1 MTSAFVLI
9 FSVLILGGIL
19 AALGDRLGSKVGKA
33 RLSLFNLRPKQTAVV
48 VTVMTGT
55 VIAASTLG
63 LLFGL
68 SKSLRQGVF
77 QLDGILA
84 KRRKELQE
92 VNDAKTKV
100 EEELELARQDQL
112 TAQNKLEGI
121 ETKFE
126 NAQSQLTAFRD
137 QASVLEK
144 EITDLASEQ
153 RDLKT
158 QRDQLAIQSEK
169 LATQSERLQTK
180 VSEQNDIIEQ
190 RSGQIESLETQRQDL
205 QTEIDNRDQTI
216 ANLDQAIADKDQVL
230 QDVESQIFRLQEQ
243 IDILEA
249 SYINFRSGNVALTT
263 GQVLAFGVVRIIDI
277 NAVNQAV
284 DELLREANRN
294 AIVATR
300 GRNPDFDE
308 RVVQITNAQVQ
319 NLVSDINDGRD
330 YVVRLLSAGN
340 YLQGESQVQVFADAV
355 LRQRVFIAGDVIAT
369 LSLENLSVQNPTAAR
384 QPIDFLLGA
393 AQFQA
398 RQAGILGDI
407 QVRDGDLSHI
417 IKFADA
423 INQSLE
429 PVTEIQAI
437 AMQNA
442 DNAGPLMLELVA
454 LSDGKVVFRR

>member
-48 VTVMTGT
+48 VTVITGT

-77 QLDGILA
+77 QLDKILA
-84 KRRKELQE
+84 QRRQELEEITEDKQR
-92 VNDAKTKV
+92 V

-112 TAQNKLEGI
+112 AAQTELEGI
-121 ETKFE
+121 EAKFAT
-126 NAQSQLTAFRD
+126 AQSQLTTFRD
-137 QASVLEK
+137 QAAILEE
-144 EITDLASEQ
+144 EIDALAAEQ
-153 RDLKT
+153 KDLKT
-158 QRDQLAIQSEK
+158 QRDQLASQSEM
-169 LATQSERLQTK
+169 LQTK
-180 VSEQNDIIEQ
+180 VVEQNEIIEA
-190 RSGQIESLETQRQDL
+190 RSGQIASLESQRQEL
-205 QTEIDNRDQTI
+205 QSEINNRDQTI

-230 QDVESQIFRLQEQ
+230 QNVEAQIFRLQEQ

-263 GQVLAFGVVRIIDI
+263 GQVLAFGVVRILDQGV
-277 NAVNQAV
+277 VNQAV

-294 AIVATR
+294 AILATR
-300 GRNPDFDE
+300 GRNTDFDE
-308 RVVQITNAQVQ
+308 RVVQITNTQVQ
-319 NLVSDINDGRD
+319 NLADEIEDGRD
-330 YVVRLLSAGN
+330 YVVRLLAAGN

-355 LRQRVFIAGDVIAT
+355 LREEVFEAGDVIAAI
-369 LSLENLSVQNPTAAR
+369 SLENLSIQNPTAAR

-398 RQAGILGDI
+398 RQAGVLGDI

-417 IKFADA
+417 IGFADD
-423 INQSLE
+423 INESLE
-429 PVTEIQAI
+429 PVTEIRAI
-437 AMQNA
+437 AMEDA
-442 DNAGPLMLELVA
+442 DNAGPLKLELVA
-454 LSDGKVVFRR
+454 LSNGKVVFKR